1 MKIKISVSNIEA
13 FAELYDTDTAREIYK
28 SLPFE
33 GNVNRWGDEIYFS
46 IPVYLEEEKEAR
58 DIVEIGE
65 LGYWKPGNAFC
76 VFFGKT
82 PASRRDEVR
91 AYSPVNVFGKLE
103 GNPKIFKKVKQGE
116 RVKVRKYQE
125 V

>member
-1 MKIKISVSNIEA
+1 MRIIKISVSGIEA
-13 FAELYDTDTAREIYK
+13 FAELCDTDTAREIYK

-33 GNVNRWGDEIYFS
+33 GNVSRWGDEI
-46 IPVYLEEEKEAR
+46 
-58 DIVEIGE
+58 
-65 LGYWKPGNAFC
+65 
-76 VFFGKT
+76 
-82 PASRRDEVR
+82 R

-116 RVKVRKYQE
+116 RVKVEKYQE